1 MVVLVILLPFLF
13 LFLFFEREKYSTVFG
28 TFGEERPSKEM
39 NIVSFTYIDID
50 IYIYIYIYIYILLE

>member
-13 LFLFFEREKYSTVFG
+13 LFFERKKYSTVFG

-39 NIVSFTYIDID
+39 KIVSH
-50 IYIYIYIYIYILLE
+50 IYNVKFEKLK